1 MWIRGL
7 LCHAGAALGD
17 LAAVVGGI
25 TAKVPGACIGNS
37 DLSGCCEMEAPIDLA
52 QTSMPSLPQ
61 AGCRLE
67 PAEDLL
73 DTLMVTLARDVARV
87 PLGAVIRA

>member
-1 MWIRGL
+1 
-7 LCHAGAALGD
+7 
-17 LAAVVGGI
+17 
-25 TAKVPGACIGNS
+25 
-37 DLSGCCEMEAPIDLA
+37 MEAPIDLA
-52 QTSMPSLPQ
+52 QTSMPRLPQ

-87 PLGAVIRA
+87 PLGAVISA